1 MSDEKNTLTPE
12 KEQTAEQPV
21 DQEKKELQSHEKSG
35 EKKAKSASAKKE
47 KSTKTTLS
55 PKEIDQL
62 ILENADLKTQCR
74 ETRDNFLLLAAEFEN
89 FKKRTTKDQLRAR
102 EFYKESLLLDLL
114 PVLDD
119 IERAMKHHGEDE
131 TGKAFSLIFTQLL
144 TYLAR
149 YEVLPFDA
157 VGSDFDPDKHDA
169 MMTRSEA
176 DKKNNTVLE
185 EFQKGYMIGNKIL
198 RHARVVV
205 NITE

>member
-12 KEQTAEQPV
+12 KEPTAEQPV
-21 DQEKKELQSHEKSG
+21 EQEKKELQSHEKSG

>member
-12 KEQTAEQPV
+12 KEPTAEQPV
-21 DQEKKELQSHEKSG
+21 EQEKKELQSHEKSG

-47 KSTKTTLS
+47 KSTKTALS

-144 TYLAR
+144 TYLAK